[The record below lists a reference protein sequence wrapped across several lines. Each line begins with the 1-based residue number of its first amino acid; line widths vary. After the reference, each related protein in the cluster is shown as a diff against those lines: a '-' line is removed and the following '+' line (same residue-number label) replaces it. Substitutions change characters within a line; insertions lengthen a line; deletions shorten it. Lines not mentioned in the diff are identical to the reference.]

1 MDERTGAGQTH
12 FAALRWTAQ
21 KAGLCRPFGRAPA
34 ARQTIERV
42 WHLPRL
48 PLRPPTIALLVL
60 LCLPM
65 GAFFP
70 SLRSRVKEKNAPT
83 GQTEAKTMEYQSN
96 NNSNSAFTASNGT
109 ASISASNTASASE
122 KRKPATAQQL
132 VRENVQYLIEQLEAG
147 KSDALTAFL
156 DAMVHFHNY
165 SFGNVLLI
173 ARQKSDATHVA
184 GMYAWNQLSRR
195 VKRGEKGIAI
205 LAPMIAAKRRN
216 DAPAEGEESKQSS
229 LLGFRRVYVWDIT
242 QTEGAPLPEPEK
254 VTGDVGAYLDRLRD
268 YIVAQGIT
276 LVYDESIAPAQGAA
290 FGTTIKVL
298 PGQDKAEEFST
309 LVHELAHLALKHTE
323 RRTAIT
329 KTVRET
335 EAEAVA
341 FVIGKAIGL
350 TTSTASADYIQL
362 YHGNAALLTES
373 LEKVQQT
380 AAVILAALR
389 TEESVSEV
397 VPETTESNPEPA
409 VEARQTRRNRPQPA
423 VTEAEQA
430 VAEVA

>member
-1 MDERTGAGQTH
+1 MSYLNTNI
-12 FAALRWTAQ
+12 AAT
-21 KAGLCRPFGRAPA
+21 
-34 ARQTIERV
+34 T
-42 WHLPRL
+42 
-48 PLRPPTIALLVL
+48 
-60 LCLPM
+60 
-65 GAFFP
+65 
-70 SLRSRVKEKNAPT
+70 
-83 GQTEAKTMEYQSN
+83 
-96 NNSNSAFTASNGT
+96 NSN
-109 ASISASNTASASE
+109 ASNTASGSE
-122 KRKPATAQQL
+122 NRKPATAQQL

-173 ARQKSDATHVA
+173 ARQKPNATHVA
-184 GMYAWNQLSRR
+184 GMYAWNQLARR

-216 DAPAEGEESKQSS
+216 EETANSDESKQPS
-229 LLGFRRVYVWDIT
+229 LLGFRRVYVWDVS

-268 YIVAQGIT
+268 YIIAQGIT
-276 LVYDESIAPAQGAA
+276 LEYDAGIAPAQGAA

-298 PGQDKAEEFST
+298 PRQDKAEEFST
-309 LVHELAHLALKHTE
+309 LVHELAHVALKHTD

-341 FVIGKAIGL
+341 FVISKAVGL

-389 TEESVSEV
+389 TEESVSQV
-397 VPETTESNPEPA
+397 VPDTTEQNVEQAPEPKR
-409 VEARQTRRNRPQPA
+409 ARRFRPQPT

>member
-1 MDERTGAGQTH
+1 
-12 FAALRWTAQ
+12 
-21 KAGLCRPFGRAPA
+21 
-34 ARQTIERV
+34 
-42 WHLPRL
+42 
-48 PLRPPTIALLVL
+48 
-60 LCLPM
+60 
-65 GAFFP
+65 
-70 SLRSRVKEKNAPT
+70 
-83 GQTEAKTMEYQSN
+83 MEYQSN

-109 ASISASNTASASE
+109 ANISASNTASASE

-147 KSDALTAFL
+147 KSEALTAFL
-156 DAMVHFHNY
+156 DAMVHFHSY

-205 LAPMIAAKRRN
+205 LAPMIAAKRKN
-216 DAPAEGEESKQSS
+216 ETPAEGDEGKQSS

-389 TEESVSEV
+389 TEESGSQV

-423 VTEAEQA
+423 VTETEQA

>member
-1 MDERTGAGQTH
+1 MIPYGFQSTPPCGG
-12 FAALRWTAQ
+12 
-21 KAGLCRPFGRAPA
+21 RP
-34 ARQTIERV
+34 
-42 WHLPRL
+42 
-48 PLRPPTIALLVL
+48 
-60 LCLPM
+60 
-65 GAFFP
+65 
-70 SLRSRVKEKNAPT
+70 
-83 GQTEAKTMEYQSN
+83 
-96 NNSNSAFTASNGT
+96 
-109 ASISASNTASASE
+109 
-122 KRKPATAQQL
+122 
-132 VRENVQYLIEQLEAG
+132 
-147 KSDALTAFL
+147 
-156 DAMVHFHNY
+156 
-165 SFGNVLLI
+165 
-173 ARQKSDATHVA
+173 VA
-184 GMYAWNQLSRR
+184 GRLQC
-195 VKRGEKGIAI
+195 
-205 LAPMIAAKRRN
+205 
-216 DAPAEGEESKQSS
+216 KQAS

-335 EAEAVA
+335 EAEAEAVA
-341 FVIGKAIGL
+341 FAIGKAIGL
-350 TTSTASADYIQL
+350 TTSIASADYIQL

-389 TEESVSEV
+389 TEESVSQV

-409 VEARQTRRNRPQPA
+409 CHGGRRSTLGSSPAPPGRQQDLSTGVLRETLRGRQKTDRTRRHPHN
-423 VTEAEQA
+423 
-430 VAEVA
+430 